1 MAIMGLLGDFIK
13 QNPNMF
19 NQMQSPETTVSG
31 GVNSFPDAGASGN
44 RSLNILPGQGLAPLP
59 DPSQG
64 MNRPIRPDP
73 FGNILPDQGFPPPL
87 NSIQDQMFRP
97 PMQQPVQNQMPVAN
111 SFLEQLQQSAG
122 LLQNQVTA
130 LQPPV
135 VNNVP
140 QNRFVGNQFQM
151 PFGMGQPTPL
161 GGNYGS
167 GGFGYNPGTYTPGA
181 FNQYGDTSTTGGIN
195 DIINSLLGP
204 GADRGGEGDAGGM
217 FGGVQ
222 GQNDPSNP
230 RNRQDRYDKNPDGSI
245 TQYDASTGLTTTY
258 GLDDEGLTLA
268 QKLFG
273 NIAKV
278 PTTASLV
285 ESAIGGLLGNLTDTG
300 FSVNPNM
307 PSNQLENP
315 TNNPLI
321 ASYNQMITENIPG
334 LPVSPINIPEEDLS
348 LGMFSPGL
356 LDQGPTNE
364 FGRTRAEQ
372 DAVNASIEQ
381 GNFVGYGQNEEGN
394 FAGVVTGGPN
404 NSPVTT
410 GFTNN
415 TSNINNPAA
424 VAAISANATPAQ
436 LGIVRPAIG
445 TSGGGEGSGGGGG
458 RSCFVKG
465 TMLQMADGT
474 KKEIST
480 VELGD
485 NTKGGIV
492 EMTMQ
497 GLPQTIYNYKDVL
510 VSGSHW
516 VIEDNEF
523 VAVEDSKHGVLT
535 DKVEPV
541 YTLKTSDHRM
551 WINDIEFGDFETG
564 SDNDWEPHFE
574 MVRKKLN
581 KELRDGK

>member
-1 MAIMGLLGDFIK
+1 MLFQSGITNLDGSRKIDRNRIPKLIGEGIIPDPANTPTPPVPPVANYDFRFT
-13 QNPNMF
+13 PLPAPRF
-19 NQMQSPETTVSG
+19 G
-31 GVNSFPDAGASGN
+31 
-44 RSLNILPGQGLAPLP
+44 NILPDQGL
-59 DPSQG
+59 G
-64 MNRPIRPDP
+64 NGTIREPGVYGIPDP

-167 GGFGYNPGTYTPGA
+167 GGYGGGSYTPGGYTPGQ

-195 DIINSLLGP
+195 NIINGFLGSNIRVP
-204 GADRGGEGDAGGM
+204 GGAEGRDKDQGSSVRDTHEVVNGTAYRVNRETGEVEALD
-217 FGGVQ
+217 
-222 GQNDPSNP
+222 
-230 RNRQDRYDKNPDGSI
+230 
-245 TQYDASTGLTTTY
+245 
-258 GLDDEGLTLA
+258 GLDAT
-268 QKLFG
+268 
-273 NIAKV
+273 IAK
-278 PTTASLV
+278 TLSGYFDNAT
-285 ESAIGGLLGNLTDTG
+285 IGGLLGESTYQDTLNRMKAI
-300 FSVNPNM
+300 SPEAYNEVTANVREQARVNKDFDQPDKFHFGKFIEGLFGYK
-307 PSNQLENP
+307 PKKKTTTTTAGEGTGL
-315 TNNPLI
+315 
-321 ASYNQMITENIPG
+321 APG
-334 LPVSPINIPEEDLS
+334 Y
-348 LGMFSPGL
+348 GM
-356 LDQGPTNE
+356 NE
-364 FGRTRAEQ
+364 QDVTRESFRGRT
-372 DAVNASIEQ
+372 
-381 GNFVGYGQNEEGN
+381 
-394 FAGVVTGGPN
+394 
-404 NSPVTT
+404 
-410 GFTNN
+410 
-415 TSNINNPAA
+415 
-424 VAAISANATPAQ
+424 TP
-436 LGIVRPAIG
+436 
-445 TSGGGEGSGGGGG
+445 GGGNGAPGPSGNT
-458 RSCFVKG
+458 CFVKG

-474 KKEIST
+474 QKEIST

-492 EMTMQ
+492 LMTMQ
-497 GLPQTIYNYKDVL
+497 ALPETIYNYKDVL

-516 VIEDNEF
+516 VVEDNEF

-564 SDNDWEPHFE
+564 SDEDWEPYVE